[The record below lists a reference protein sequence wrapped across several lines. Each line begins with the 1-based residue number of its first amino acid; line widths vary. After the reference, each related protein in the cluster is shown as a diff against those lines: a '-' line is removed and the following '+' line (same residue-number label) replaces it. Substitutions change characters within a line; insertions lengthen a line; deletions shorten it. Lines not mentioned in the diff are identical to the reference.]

1 MTGDY
6 RILVAID
13 LKAGTDRLLAEAERY
28 GRALNAIIDIVHVAE
43 PDPDFVGYLKRPVP
57 GNESQE
63 DMIRESHAAALRTEH
78 QQTQA
83 IAATLRAN
91 GIHVD
96 QALAV
101 QGPTLET
108 ILALVRK
115 LESDLL
121 MLGSHHHGALYRFWY
136 GDTITKVAHKAPC
149 SLLIVY

>member
-1 MTGDY
+1 MNNDY

-13 LKAGTDRLLAEAERY
+13 LEAGSDRLLAEALRY
-28 GRALNAIIDIVHVAE
+28 GQAFNATIDIIHVAE

-63 DMIRESHAAALRTEH
+63 DLIRETHAATLRTQH

-83 IAATLRAN
+83 FAATLRTS
-91 GIHVD
+91 GIRVD

-108 ILALVRK
+108 ILALVSK
-115 LESDLL
+115 LGSDLL
-121 MLGSHHHGALYRFWY
+121 ILASHHHSALYRFWY
-136 GDTITKVAHKAPC
+136 GDTLAKVAHQTPC
-149 SLLIVY
+149 SLLIIP